1 MIEFVIAGEEAEE
14 IKCFET
20 EMFKKYKEIVDLYVP
35 LFYKSECTLKLEL
48 GWTNSLR
55 KTWSAEGLPL
65 INGYECCVY
74 CIIEKNGKEVH
85 IKSDDG
91 EADYYVLE
99 ASWMISL
106 VCRRF
111 HKLRVSLFYESVNNV
126 DNDLK
131 HLLSQL
137 KNIEEILE

>member
-1 MIEFVIAGEEAEE
+1 MIEFVISGEEADA

-20 EMFKKYKEIVDLYVP
+20 EMFRKYKDIVDLYVP
-35 LFYKSECTLKLEL
+35 LFNKSECTLKLEL
-48 GWTNSLR
+48 GWVNSLR
-55 KTWSAEGLPL
+55 KTWSADGLPL
-65 INGYECCVY
+65 TNGYECYVY

-99 ASWMISL
+99 TSWMISL
-106 VCRRF
+106 ICRRF
-111 HKLRVSLFYESVNNV
+111 HKLRVSLFYASVSDV

-131 HLLSQL
+131 QLLSQL
-137 KNIEEILE
+137 KT